1 MGKGSC
7 LGDHVDCYSVDQVTL
22 ESYATVSQYAF
33 LCTASHDYTVREMPL
48 ITAPI
53 RIGRRAW
60 VAADVFIG
68 PGVTVGEGAV
78 VGART
83 SVFRN
88 IDPWTVVGGT
98 PARII
103 KKYELPQE
111 EP

>member
-1 MGKGSC
+1 
-7 LGDHVDCYSVDQVTL
+7 
-22 ESYATVSQYAF
+22 
-33 LCTASHDYTVREMPL
+33 MPV

-60 VAADVFIG
+60 VAADVFVG
-68 PGVTVGEGAV
+68 PGVTIGEGAV
-78 VGART
+78 VGARA

-88 IDPWTVVGGT
+88 VDSWTVVGGN

-103 KKYELPQE
+103 KKYEPQQE